1 MAIPARALRTG
12 HRLLL
17 CMTAAAA
24 ALSWFAAPTAGQSA
38 TASDSSRSAAGAY
51 TAAQAKAGEAVFSGT
66 CGNCHGPA
74 EFSGPTF
81 LRVWEGRSVF
91 DLFDQIRNAM
101 PLDNPGGLSRE
112 QYASVMAYLLRI
124 NEYPAGE
131 IELPETD
138 EGLKR
143 IRFEPVQ

>member
-1 MAIPARALRTG
+1 
-12 HRLLL
+12 
-17 CMTAAAA
+17 MTAVAA
-24 ALSWFAAPTAGQSA
+24 ALSLFAGPTAGQSA
-38 TASDSSRSAAGAY
+38 APSDSGRSAAGAY
-51 TAAQAKAGEAVFSGT
+51 TAAQAKAGEAVFGGT

-112 QYASVMAYLLRI
+112 QYTSVMAYLLRI
-124 NEYPAGE
+124 NQYPAGDV
-131 IELPETD
+131 ELPATD
-138 EGLKR
+138 EALKR

>member
-1 MAIPARALRTG
+1 MATLARALH
-12 HRLLL
+12 HRLL
-17 CMTAAAA
+17 CTTAVAA
-24 ALSWFAAPTAGQSA
+24 ALSLSAAPTAGQST
-38 TASDSSRSAAGAY
+38 TAPDSSRSAAGAY
-51 TAAQAKAGEAVFSGT
+51 TAAQARAGEAVFSGT

-81 LRVWEGRSVF
+81 LRVWEGRSVY

-112 QYASVMAYLLRI
+112 QYTSVMAYLLRI

-131 IELPETD
+131 NELPPSD

-143 IRFEPVQ
+143 IRFDPVQ